1 MAGLNYNQ
9 YVTQLA
15 QLAVVPLTNPVT
27 NPVTTRDANFNV
39 IIPSALDYA
48 ELRIQ
53 RDLDLIST
61 VTSNISL
68 GAPIVTTVNQSTIS
82 FTQGTFVTVQ
92 NVNII
97 TPEGT
102 IAPDSGYR
110 NAAIPVSKE
119 YLQFAWPS
127 NANANVPTSF
137 AMIDDHTI
145 SLGPWPDKAYSVE
158 IIGTARMKSLG
169 PTDTST
175 TSTSNFISLYL
186 PDLLLM
192 ASMIYIS
199 GYQRNF
205 GRLNDDPQM
214 AQTYESQYQALL
226 KGATME
232 EYRKKFAASAWTST
246 SSSPVA
252 TQGRG

>member
-1 MAGLNYNQ
+1 MAGLTYNQ

-15 QLAVVPLTNPVT
+15 ELAVVPLNNTD
-27 NPVTTRDANFNV
+27 PVTTKDSNFNT
-39 IIPSALDYA
+39 IIPAAIDYA

-53 RDLDLIST
+53 RDLDLLST
-61 VTSNISL
+61 VTSNITL
-68 GAPIVTTVNQSTIS
+68 GAPIVSTPNQSTIG

-92 NVNII
+92 NVNFI
-97 TPEGT
+97 TPQGT
-102 IAPDSGYR
+102 TVPDNGTR
-110 NAAIPVSKE
+110 NALIPVAKE

-127 NANANVPTSF
+127 NSNAGVPQYF

-145 SLGPWPDKAYSVE
+145 SLGPWPDQTYSVE

-169 PTDTST
+169 PTNTST
-175 TSTSNFISLYL
+175 TATSNFISLYL

-226 KGATME
+226 KGATIE

-246 SSSPVA
+246 STSPIA
-252 TQGRG
+252 TPGRG